1 MPATRAPL
9 NINPARSPVRE
20 GRVEAALL
28 RDLKTLPAELATGAL
43 ASTCQVLA
51 RRIDAGL
58 SARDAI
64 TAAKELRTTLGTLIS
79 QAPAREDGDVVD
91 ELRARR
97 ENRLTGGTKPAAEQA
112 D

>member
-1 MPATRAPL
+1 MPASAIRP
-9 NINPARSPVRE
+9 RKPVTKQ
-20 GRVEAALL
+20 GKVEQALL
-28 RDLKTLPAELATGAL
+28 RDLGTLPKELATGAL
-43 ASTCQVLA
+43 ALSCQVLA
-51 RRIDAGL
+51 RRIDAGM

-97 ENRLTGGTKPAAEQA
+97 ENRLIGKAQEKTS
-112 D
+112 